1 MADVREARHTL
12 HTPKITFLWHPGTTD
27 IFSGYG
33 LVIGPAH
40 VVGLVMVDR
49 PKPVDPRWLETMQ
62 GAFGDYQLVAMTQS
76 GERGIVCQML
86 IAQESTPFLRVLP
99 HPRLG
104 TLRTA
109 LLPLFQELP
118 AVTLALAWYPDTQCW
133 VSQIVA
139 PSAPWKGMPRT

>member
-1 MADVREARHTL
+1 MADVRETRHTL

-40 VVGLVMVDR
+40 LVGLLMVDR
-49 PKPVDPRWLETMQ
+49 PEAVDPRWLAMLEH
-62 GAFGDYQLVAMTQS
+62 AFGDYQLTAMTQG

-118 AVTLALAWYPDTQCW
+118 AVTLGLAWYPARRCW
-133 VSQIVA
+133 VSEIIHDNTPV
-139 PSAPWKGMPRT
+139 